1 MPSTLLRG
9 FLIKYALVALPV
21 IAALVFYAVSTI
33 SAAHKAD
40 IEDQTHQVT
49 ALRAEIL
56 TLLNSAKSDVIIFE
70 QSQEIKSFLHK
81 PTLINEAIVQYR
93 LRNFMLSKNV
103 YDQLRLLDLN
113 GHEIVRVNRKG
124 QDAVAVLKQ
133 DLQDK
138 SDRYYFRSVKNLNV
152 GEVFVSRLDLNVENG
167 QIEMPWKPMIRIATP
182 FSDRFGR
189 KSGVLVANLNASDLL
204 DEFEILFNGD
214 STALRMMNDE
224 GYWVFHPVASKSFGF
239 MTGSQPSM
247 AEKDLK
253 AWSLMSSNERGRFD
267 STTGHYVYD
276 TIITVDEGA
285 LRFSLEE
292 DIDRWWKVIAF
303 SPNQSV
309 MSDVFNHFGWVVLFV
324 PVFLLVSGLFSWSW
338 AKSAHMHQQAREAQ
352 NRLVNVIEQSSELV
366 MITDAEA
373 NIEYVNPAFEKASG
387 YNNNELI
394 GENPRIVR
402 SGRQDYAF
410 YVRMWETLKR
420 GQDFS
425 GVFINKRKD
434 GSLYY
439 EHKQI
444 TPVLN
449 EKGKIIQFLSLGK
462 DVTEQKKLESLAE
475 QMREFA
481 FKDALT
487 GVHNRASMVDLVMK
501 GMLRTKRDETL
512 MLIVFIDIDNF
523 KTIND
528 KYGHE
533 MGDRCI
539 KHVADMLILNT
550 RETDTVFRLG
560 GDEFLLM
567 LEGFSHV
574 DEMHTVLRK
583 ILEGMVATPEMHRR
597 GISIRISIGAMI
609 FPFGDVYEVEGMI
622 SEADSAMYQSKLS
635 GGHTYTFYEP
645 WMKEAIGL
653 AKLG

>member
-1 MPSTLLRG
+1 
-9 FLIKYALVALPV
+9 
-21 IAALVFYAVSTI
+21 
-33 SAAHKAD
+33 
-40 IEDQTHQVT
+40 
-49 ALRAEIL
+49 
-56 TLLNSAKSDVIIFE
+56 
-70 QSQEIKSFLHK
+70 
-81 PTLINEAIVQYR
+81 
-93 LRNFMLSKNV
+93 
-103 YDQLRLLDLN
+103 
-113 GHEIVRVNRKG
+113 
-124 QDAVAVLKQ
+124 VLKQ

-189 KSGVLVANLNASDLL
+189 KSSVLVANLNASDLL

-239 MTGSQPSM
+239 MTGSQSSM

-285 LRFSLEE
+285 LRFSSEE
-292 DIDRWWKVIAF
+292 GIDRWWKVIAF
-303 SPNQSV
+303 LPNQSV
-309 MSDVFNHFGWVVLFV
+309 MSDVFDHFGWVVLFV

-373 NIEYVNPAFEKASG
+373 NIEYVNPAFEKVSG

-528 KYGHE
+528 KHGHE

-560 GDEFLLM
+560 GDEFVLM

-583 ILEGMVATPEMHRR
+583 IPEGMVATPEMHRR

-609 FPFGDVYEVEGMI
+609 FPFGDVYEVDGMI

-645 WMKEAIGL
+645 WMKEGIGL

>member
-1 MPSTLLRG
+1 M
-9 FLIKYALVALPV
+9 
-21 IAALVFYAVSTI
+21 
-33 SAAHKAD
+33 
-40 IEDQTHQVT
+40 
-49 ALRAEIL
+49 
-56 TLLNSAKSDVIIFE
+56 
-70 QSQEIKSFLHK
+70 
-81 PTLINEAIVQYR
+81 
-93 LRNFMLSKNV
+93 
-103 YDQLRLLDLN
+103 
-113 GHEIVRVNRKG
+113 
-124 QDAVAVLKQ
+124 
-133 DLQDK
+133 
-138 SDRYYFRSVKNLNV
+138 
-152 GEVFVSRLDLNVENG
+152 
-167 QIEMPWKPMIRIATP
+167 
-182 FSDRFGR
+182 
-189 KSGVLVANLNASDLL
+189 
-204 DEFEILFNGD
+204 
-214 STALRMMNDE
+214 
-224 GYWVFHPVASKSFGF
+224 
-239 MTGSQPSM
+239 
-247 AEKDLK
+247 
-253 AWSLMSSNERGRFD
+253 
-267 STTGHYVYD
+267 
-276 TIITVDEGA
+276 
-285 LRFSLEE
+285 
-292 DIDRWWKVIAF
+292 
-303 SPNQSV
+303 
-309 MSDVFNHFGWVVLFV
+309 

-373 NIEYVNPAFEKASG
+373 NIEYVNPAFEKVSG

-402 SGRQDYAF
+402 SGRQEYAF

-560 GDEFLLM
+560 DDEFVLM

-609 FPFGDVYEVEGMI
+609 FPFGDVYEVDGMI

-645 WMKEAIGL
+645 WMKEGIGL